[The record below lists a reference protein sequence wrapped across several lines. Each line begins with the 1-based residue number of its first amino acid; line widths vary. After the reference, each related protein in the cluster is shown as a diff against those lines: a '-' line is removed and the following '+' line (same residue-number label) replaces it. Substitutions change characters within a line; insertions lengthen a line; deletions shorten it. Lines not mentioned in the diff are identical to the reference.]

1 MEKPIITLNG
11 HDTKSKNT
19 LVLISFD
26 KKQVKYKLV
35 TPFSN
40 TLRCG
45 SDSEDSHTI
54 AWIDPSGGPMM
65 KVGEFKV
72 NDLLLNKIFHSNK
85 YRAFILE
92 FNRV

>member
-1 MEKPIITLNG
+1 MEKSIITLAG
-11 HDTKSKNT
+11 HDYKGKNT
-19 LVLISFD
+19 LVLVNP
-26 KKQVKYKLV
+26 KKIQYKLV

-40 TLRCG
+40 ALRCG

-65 KVGEFKV
+65 KVGEFKI